1 MLSLLAFLAL
11 RPRKGWLRQLPV
23 QLKPGSDS
31 SKLEADTPKAVF
43 VGTFGGQTSPGLP
56 PEQVV
61 GLPLP
66 AGPGTS
72 RSRQASHAVAAGDGV
87 AIVAA
92 NSALLAERLAALRSL
107 DGASMTSAG

>member
-11 RPRKGWLRQLPV
+11 RPRKGWLRQRPV
-23 QLKPGSDS
+23 QLKPGSDN
-31 SKLEADTPKAVF
+31 SKLEADTPKAVIW
-43 VGTFGGQTSPGLP
+43 GSFGGQTSAGLP

-72 RSRQASHAVAAGDGV
+72 RTGQASHAAAAGDGA
-87 AIVAA
+87 AIAA
-92 NSALLAERLAALRSL
+92 VNSALLAERLAALRSL
-107 DGASMTSAG
+107 DDASMTSAR